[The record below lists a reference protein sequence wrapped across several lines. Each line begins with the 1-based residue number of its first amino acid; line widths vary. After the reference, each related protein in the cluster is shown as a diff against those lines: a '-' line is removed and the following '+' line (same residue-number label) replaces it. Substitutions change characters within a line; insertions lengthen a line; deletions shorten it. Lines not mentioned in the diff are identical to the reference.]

1 MFCRCLKVTKSRM
14 TCSMRSSLRPA
25 LAALAV
31 CDEPVKTEHLPFHL
45 LESRDALWSD
55 RFTFGFANH
64 H

>member
-1 MFCRCLKVTKSRM
+1 M

-55 RFTFGFANH
+55 CFTFGFANH